1 MATLHKAGIV
11 GIAVYVTSRMVKK
24 PPPQETSL
32 ALAVVAAGAV
42 IILESLRFRE
52 GFAGG
57 STADEA
63 GLVFGALT
71 STSSPNASLYYSG
84 NTMSLL
90 STDKTTYLGIALPP
104 STAVGTSAALASSAA
119 ATSTSIPSTVATAT
133 GSISATVTPTATS
146 TPFSTVA
153 ALQMNAMA
161 STAGIL
167 PNFRIV
173 LYQQTSFDVLQTVRF
188 SDMVTLL
195 HNDESGGD
203 RYVMVAT
210 SGALTSG
217 NSAPPTGSVPNCFKL
232 VDATDPTNTSGIVS
246 LQSAVYLQYVG
257 DNAGPASYVAASAD
271 GTLTAGATQGSAMQF
286 LLADCLSECAS
297 PNWRWA

>member
-1 MATLHKAGIV
+1 
-11 GIAVYVTSRMVKK
+11 MVKK

-32 ALAVVAAGAV
+32 ALAVVAAGVV
-42 IILESLRFRE
+42 IILESLRFSE

-57 STADEA
+57 STPDEA

-71 STSSPNASLYYSG
+71 STSSPNANLYYSG

-104 STAVGTSAALASSAA
+104 STSVGTSAALASSAA
-119 ATSTSIPSTVATAT
+119 ASPTTATAT
-133 GSISATVTPTATS
+133 VAPTTAATTS
-146 TPFSTVA
+146 TPVFSTVTA
-153 ALQMNAMA
+153 VQMNAMA

-173 LYQQTSFDVLQTVRF
+173 LYQQTTFDVLQTVRF

-217 NSAPPTGSVPNCFKL
+217 NSAPPTGSVPNVFKL
-232 VDATDPTNTSGIVS
+232 VDATDSTNTSGIVS

-257 DNAGPASYVAASAD
+257 DNAGPASFIAASAN

-286 LLADCLSECAS
+286 LLSDCLSECAS